1 MFFLFFF
8 FPFVL
13 EESKKENKKT
23 NKRKLLNVWGGLVW
37 DCESLLLGFLLCV
50 TRALLGLGP
59 LALHTT
65 STASTVG
72 RGEGEVNVLLGVK
85 ANNVGGDINDLLAD
99 ANVTLLD
106 EDTCVVDRLGKT
118 ELEHLGLETTL
129 QEVVNLEAEN
139 VIELLLG
146 LVQDTDADQTADER
160 VSLEE
165 TLGALV
171 LKGQELTGSLADLGK
186 GERDTVDLIIIHNCE
201 KKKFRLTHPK
211 ISQSA

>member
-1 MFFLFFF
+1 MI
-8 FPFVL
+8 
-13 EESKKENKKT
+13 
-23 NKRKLLNVWGGLVW
+23 
-37 DCESLLLGFLLCV
+37 LLLGFLLCV
-50 TRALLGLGP
+50 ARALLGLGP

-65 STASTVG
+65 GTASTVG
-72 RGEGEVNVLLGVK
+72 RGEGEVNVLLGVE
-85 ANNVGGDINDLLAD
+85 ANNVGGDIDDLLAD

-146 LVQDTDADQTADER
+146 LVQDTDADQTANEG
-160 VSLEE
+160 VSLEK

-186 GERDTVDLIIIHNCE
+186 GERDTVDLIII
-201 KKKFRLTHPK
+201 
-211 ISQSA
+211 S